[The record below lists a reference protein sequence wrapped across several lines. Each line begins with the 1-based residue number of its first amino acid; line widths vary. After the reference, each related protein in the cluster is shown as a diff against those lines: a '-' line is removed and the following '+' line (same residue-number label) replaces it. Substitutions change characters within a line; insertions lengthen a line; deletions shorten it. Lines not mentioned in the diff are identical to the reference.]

1 MTVSWRDQILT
12 AFPFG
17 NELVDVEYTGE
28 ELWSIFEGIVS
39 EENSE
44 GEVRLIQHIDDKDLS

>member
-1 MTVSWRDQILT
+1 MSWRDQILT